1 MTTQQGLI
9 LVYTGDGKG
18 KTTAA
23 LGLALRA
30 WGHGR
35 RVLIM
40 QFMKGPGNVYG
51 ELHAAAKMPGFDI
64 VQGGRDSFV
73 NLSDPASEDRKL
85 AEDTLEEARR
95 ALEGDEYD
103 LVILDEANVAADC
116 GLISEDRLLDAITG
130 RHPAKDVVL
139 TGRNASERI
148 KELAD
153 LVSEVQE
160 IKHHYRQGIQS
171 RAGIEY

>member
-1 MTTQQGLI
+1 MSDEKGLI

-23 LGLALRA
+23 LGLALRG

-35 RVLIM
+35 RTLVL

-51 ELHAAAKMPGFDI
+51 ELHAAEKLPGFDI

-73 NLSDPASEDRKL
+73 DAEDPAQEDREL
-85 AEDTLEEARR
+85 ARR
-95 ALEGDEYD
+95 TLDKARQALQDGEHD
-103 LVILDEANVAADC
+103 LVILDEVNVAVDF
-116 GLISEDRLLDAITG
+116 GLVDEDELLRVITA
-130 RHPAKDVVL
+130 RHPATDVVL
-139 TGRNASERI
+139 TGRNASDRVQEV
-148 KELAD
+148 AD
-153 LVSEVQE
+153 LVSEVRE
-160 IKHHYRQGIQS
+160 IKHHYRQGVQS